1 MYVSDTCIN
10 LRQYTWE
17 VSTFWRYLLDG
28 GLNQTNLKCGLRSR
42 ISFLRNPWGVKGF
55 ERLSLKEL
63 STSRL
68 KSTIIPWENIPVL
81 EEGPYFIVKIIYGN
95 NALFKAVNKEKKASQ
110 DRWTWRILT
119 TVCPYSLVWTELYQ
133 HYIIS
138 LYYIDYIRELVRHE
152 NWYATIWII
161 SSAFFWKMVTDW
173 WWIDDKF
180 VDLG

>member
-1 MYVSDTCIN
+1 MGARFYVNSRYVSDTCIN

-63 STSRL
+63 STLRL

-95 NALFKAVNKEKKASQ
+95 NALFKAVNKERGFSGQVDLTNINNSLSIFVSLNWTISAFYPWTRTAKKLIFKHMNNFFGIF
-110 DRWTWRILT
+110 WKKWWRIGDGLMT
-119 TVCPYSLVWTELYQ
+119 
-133 HYIIS
+133 
-138 LYYIDYIRELVRHE
+138 
-152 NWYATIWII
+152 N
-161 SSAFFWKMVTDW
+161 SST
-173 WWIDDKF
+173 
-180 VDLG
+180 

>member
-1 MYVSDTCIN
+1 MGARFYVNSRYVSDTCIN

-119 TVCPYSLVWTELYQ
+119 TVCPYSFSLNRNIPVYTGSELWTRPTNIPTYE
-133 HYIIS
+133 
-138 LYYIDYIRELVRHE
+138 
-152 NWYATIWII
+152 
-161 SSAFFWKMVTDW
+161 
-173 WWIDDKF
+173 
-180 VDLG
+180 